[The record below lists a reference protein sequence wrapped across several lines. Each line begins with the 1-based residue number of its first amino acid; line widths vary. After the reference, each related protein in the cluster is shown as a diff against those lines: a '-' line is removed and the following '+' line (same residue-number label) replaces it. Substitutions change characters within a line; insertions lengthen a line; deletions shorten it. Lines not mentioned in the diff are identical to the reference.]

1 MLARLADT
9 LRGATERLALPQR
22 CLFCVAPRPR
32 EGICD
37 ECREHLPGRGAA
49 RCPVCANLSAAREVC
64 GECLAQPPRF
74 ARVRATV
81 SYRFPVDGAIQRL
94 KYGAHLAAV
103 RPLGSLLAEH
113 LEEEAAPDLVIA
125 MPMAAQRLRERGF
138 NHAHELAVAVSARLR
153 LELASQLCRRVR
165 HVAPQAALPW
175 KERSSNI
182 RGAFACEA
190 DLSGARVAI
199 VDDVVTTGATLNELA
214 SVLLERGAAQVEGW
228 VVARTEKP

>member
-1 MLARLADT
+1 MLTRLADS
-9 LRGATERLALPQR
+9 LRGAAEHLALPQR
-22 CLFCVAPRPR
+22 CLFCAAPRPR

-37 ECREHLPGRGAA
+37 ECREALPGRGAA
-49 RCPVCANLSAAREVC
+49 RCPVCANLSAAREAC

-74 ARVRATV
+74 SRVTAAV

-103 RPLGSLLAEH
+103 RPLASLLAEQ
-113 LEEEAAPDLVIA
+113 LAEQPAPDLVLA
-125 MPMAAQRLRERGF
+125 MPMAPQRLRERGF
-138 NHAHELAVAVSARLR
+138 NHAHELALAVSARLR
-153 LELASQLCRRVR
+153 LTLAPQLCRRVR
-165 HVAPQAALPW
+165 HAAPQAALPW
-175 KERSSNI
+175 KERSRNI

-190 DLSGARVAI
+190 SLDGARVAI

-214 SVLLERGAAQVEGW
+214 GVLLERGAAQVEGW